1 MDKVL
6 LDEHIFELNRLI
18 EKYSVKKKLTD
29 EYVINLIANLL
40 CAYCREIPKEIFKG
54 FLEALFFNHQQNNKK
69 KDDDAKKS
77 MEVAH

>member
-40 CAYCREIPKEIFKG
+40 CAYCREIPEEIFKG
-54 FLEALFFNHQQNNKK
+54 FLAALFCNHQQNKKK
-69 KDDDAKKS
+69 KDDN
-77 MEVAH
+77 V